1 MYNMPPSPAVS
12 PPLTVPFTNIVWLVV
27 KEVPFIE
34 AVRRPSVFFVVVF
47 VMKGVVLV
55 ALPVLLLLF

>member
-1 MYNMPPSPAVS
+1 
-12 PPLTVPFTNIVWLVV
+12 VV

-34 AVRRPSVFFVVVF
+34 AVRRPSVFVVVF

-55 ALPVLLLLF
+55 VRFRVSV

>member
-1 MYNMPPSPAVS
+1 VGSLSSTDKTPEEGPGVPCPTV
-12 PPLTVPFTNIVWLVV
+12 PLTDIVWLVV

-34 AVRRPSVFFVVVF
+34 AVRRPSVFVVVF

-55 ALPVLLLLF
+55 VRF